1 MHSKYDSDLMFH
13 DTDNFDSLTNG
24 AGDKKHEEFKS
35 KTVDIEADATLGQV
49 NTGTI
54 SFSSHPTS

>member
-1 MHSKYDSDLMFH
+1 MFH

-35 KTVDIEADATLGQV
+35 KTVHIEADTALGQV